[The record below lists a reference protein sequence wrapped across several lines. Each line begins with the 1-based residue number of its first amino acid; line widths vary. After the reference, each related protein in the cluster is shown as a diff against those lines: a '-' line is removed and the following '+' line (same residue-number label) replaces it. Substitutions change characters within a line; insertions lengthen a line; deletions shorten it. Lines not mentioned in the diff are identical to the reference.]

1 MRDSDI
7 VIGEAKTHPI
17 TCPDLLAPEV
27 DGRYLCITFRLPRHL
42 LKVALPLSVLIMGAS
57 KTGFTEIYQ
66 DIFWIRQA
74 ASMTWIQFLY
84 EVDVIPL
91 KIWELLMLT
100 TLEVTLDRRSLRRLD
115 VGSFLAILGG
125 LCQRHATAQQCPCGK
140 MWLVDVVTK
149 PPSGMAPMRTP
160 PSYSTSWALS
170 VLDYAKSLL
179 ALSQQLP
186 PPMAGA
192 GPAATAPRAITLAG
206 PSSLSAAE
214 AASSV

>member
-1 MRDSDI
+1 MKDSDV

-42 LKVALPLSVLIMGAS
+42 LKVALPLSVLLMGAS
-57 KTGFTEIYQ
+57 QPRFAEIYQ
-66 DIFWIRQA
+66 DVFWIRQA
-74 ASMTWIQFLY
+74 ASTTWIQFLY

-91 KIWELLMLT
+91 RIWELLMLT
-100 TLEVTLDRRSLRRLD
+100 TMEVTLDRRGLRQLD

-125 LCQRHATAQQCPCGK
+125 LCQRHATTRQCPCGK
-140 MWLVDVVTK
+140 LWLVDVVTK

-186 PPMAGA
+186 PPTAGT
-192 GPAATAPRAITLAG
+192 GPAATIPGAVTLTG
-206 PSSLSAAE
+206 PSSSSAAK